1 MQFLK
6 VIMVTGMVLGLSGC
20 TLLDSIKDVFNNEE
34 TQTATAPADKATQGK
49 ATAGKTTTTTKKTTK
64 RRHTRKTTTKTTKSS
79 EVNATETEEILG
91 DSILNSD
98 KVTPSTTPNTPTDV
112 SGCQYSAS
120 TINNELASM
129 ARLALRSF
137 QPSQPNKTLIR
148 PVSVTGNACGSNPT
162 QAVYNGFS
170 STGKFSVVS
179 SSQAQRIENQLHNA
193 SNGYMIRVAKS
204 QNINYVVSGNV
215 NTNKGIATLKIVD
228 VSTGSVLW
236 QHTGDLTELGKK
248 SPTSKVV
255 R

>member
-20 TLLDSIKDVFNNEE
+20 TLLDSIKDVFNDEE
-34 TQTATAPADKATQGK
+34 TKTATAPADK
-49 ATAGKTTTTTKKTTK
+49 ATAGKTTTTTTKKTNK
-64 RRHTRKTTTKTTKSS
+64 RRHTHKTTTKTTPSS
-79 EVNATETEEILG
+79 EVNATEMGEILG
-91 DSILNSD
+91 DSILNSG
-98 KVTPSTTPNTPTDV
+98 KVTTSTTPNTPTDV

-129 ARLALRSF
+129 ARLALRSC

-170 STGKFSVVS
+170 STSKFSVVS
-179 SSQAQRIENQLHNA
+179 SSLARRIENQLHNA

-228 VSTGSVLW
+228 VGTGSVLW
-236 QHTGDLTELGKK
+236 QHTGDLK
-248 SPTSKVV
+248 
-255 R
+255 